1 MLPFP
6 DGLRPSPGDRF
17 PCRHPAL
24 GLAPDYSTR
33 KRNSLHRGEGFQ
45 FPILAFAEWQ
55 GKIGGPQGH
64 AVHLMLRSRNL
75 FFLLFFAVA
84 LSVLFL
90 SHYFIYYSTL
100 HFFGVT
106 GRGSKSLL
114 TVVLFL
120 LPASFIASSIL
131 ARWTENGISTVLYFS
146 SALWLGIGVTLM
158 MFFLL
163 AWAAWGVARLSVLRS
178 EPTAFGYAVV
188 TLACLYTAYGVWN
201 AYHPRTNDISVRIK
215 NLPPEWRGKKVVQ
228 LSDVH
233 LGRVLGA
240 GFLEGLVERINAENP
255 SVVFITGDLFDGID
269 GRLDKLVGPLNGL
282 RAPLG
287 IYYVTGNHETYLGVD
302 RAYAAIK
309 KTQVRILAEEMV
321 VINGLQIVGISYP
334 ERGFSKDLVEV
345 IRKIP
350 NFNPRMPSIL
360 LYHSPTQI
368 EQAKALGISVQLSG
382 HTHKGQIFPIQFIS
396 RLIYKKYYNGLH
408 VEGAYTIYT
417 SSGAGTWGPTM
428 RTGNHPEIAII
439 HLE

>member
-1 MLPFP
+1 
-6 DGLRPSPGDRF
+6 
-17 PCRHPAL
+17 
-24 GLAPDYSTR
+24 
-33 KRNSLHRGEGFQ
+33 
-45 FPILAFAEWQ
+45 
-55 GKIGGPQGH
+55 
-64 AVHLMLRSRNL
+64 L

-90 SHYFIYYSTL
+90 SHYFIYYSIL

-106 GRGSKSLL
+106 GRGSKALL
-114 TVVLFL
+114 TVILFL

-131 ARWTENGISTVLYFS
+131 ARWVGNRISTVLYFS
-146 SALWLGIGVTLM
+146 SALWLGMGVTLM

-163 AWAAWGVARLSVLRS
+163 AWASWGVAKLSALR
-178 EPTAFGYAVV
+178 PNPAAFGYAVV
-188 TLACLYTAYGVWN
+188 ALACLYTAYGVWN
-201 AYHPRTNDISVRIK
+201 AYHPRTSDLSVRIK

-240 GFLEGLVERINAENP
+240 GFLQELVERINAENP
-255 SVVFITGDLFDGID
+255 SIVFITGDLFDGID
-269 GRLDKLVGPLNGL
+269 GRLDDLVGPLNAI

-302 RAYAAIK
+302 RAYAALK
-309 KTQVRILAEEMV
+309 KTQVRILADEMV

-345 IRKIP
+345 IRKLP

-360 LYHSPTQI
+360 LYHNPTQI
-368 EQAKALGISVQLSG
+368 AQAKVAGISLQLSG

-408 VEGAYTIYT
+408 VEGDYTIYT

-428 RTGNHPEIAII
+428 RTGNHPEIAVI